1 MKGFITF
8 GTGDFLG
15 KMKKTHPTEEIL
27 LLQSAENAMLYHQT
41 EKDSIFKEPKK
52 YDVILSKG
60 GFPEKGFATV
70 NNIPVNEES
79 KPVFEYTFKHEV
91 NRLLHQDGL
100 ISLRFLRP
108 IKGTTFVVL
117 TVWKNELSYTMW
129 HKSEE
134 YQFFQS
140 KIADQQHNIV
150 YPSPAY
156 LKEYFVV
163 NPKD

>member
-8 GTGDFLG
+8 GTGEYLG

-27 LLQSAENAMLYHQT
+27 LLQSAENAMLYHET

-52 YDVILSKG
+52 YDLVQSNG
-60 GFPEKGFATV
+60 TFPDKGFATV
-70 NNIPVNEES
+70 NNIPVTDES
-79 KPVFEYTFKHEV
+79 KPVFEYTFKNEV
-91 NRLLHQDGL
+91 KRLVQQDGFVA
-100 ISLRFLRP
+100 LRFLRP

-117 TVWKNELSYTMW
+117 TVWKNELAYAIW
-129 HKSEE
+129 EKSEE
-134 YQFFQS
+134 HKIFQS

-156 LKEYFVV
+156 VKEYFVV
-163 NPKD
+163 NPT